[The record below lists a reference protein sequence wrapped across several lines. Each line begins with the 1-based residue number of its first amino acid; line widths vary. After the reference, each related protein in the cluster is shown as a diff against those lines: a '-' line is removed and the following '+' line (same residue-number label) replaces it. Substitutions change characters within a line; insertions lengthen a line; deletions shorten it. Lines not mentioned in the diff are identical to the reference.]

1 MVDRNR
7 GSERTMPTGG
17 TGGGQSQSTTPGAKA
32 QEQATQVKEQVQQTA
47 ADLKGQVTEQATGK
61 LEEQKT
67 AASGSLNTFA
77 NAVRQTADQ
86 LDEHDQSDLARYIH
100 RAAGQVEHVAD
111 YLGRR
116 DLRGLAQDAE
126 QFARREPAL
135 FLGGVFTLGLFAA
148 RFLKSSGSANGGA
161 SSGQSMPMGGGTSRA
176 LPATSSYQ
184 PPVTMPNPLL
194 SQAQPPVAPNA
205 RPSGLDT
212 APRTGGA
219 PTSPTGRGDVGAG
232 GLGTVP
238 RTGGALAVD
247 DDAIVGGPPISSD
260 IVVGGPPREPGQ
272 EPRR

>member
-7 GSERTMPTGG
+7 GNERATAANA
-17 TGGGQSQSTTPGAKA
+17 TGGGQSQPTTPGGKA
-32 QEQATQVKEQVQQTA
+32 QQQATQVKEQVQQTA

-77 NAVRQTADQ
+77 HAVRQTADQ
-86 LDEHDQSDLARYIH
+86 LEEDDQESIARYIH
-100 RAAGQVEHVAD
+100 RAAAQVENVAD

-135 FLGGVFTLGLFAA
+135 FLGGAFTLGLFAA
-148 RFLKSSGSANGGA
+148 RFLKSSGSASSGA
-161 SSGQSMPMGGGTSRA
+161 SSGQATPGRGGASLT

-184 PPVTMPNPLL
+184 PPVTPPRMPTTPP
-194 SQAQPPVAPNA
+194 STTAAQPPVTPPPTPPATP
-205 RPSGLDT
+205 PSGPGP
-212 APRTGGA
+212 APRLGGTPA
-219 PTSPTGRGDVGAG
+219 SA
-232 GLGTVP
+232 
-238 RTGGALAVD
+238 
-247 DDAIVGGPPISSD
+247 DAIVGGPPLSSD